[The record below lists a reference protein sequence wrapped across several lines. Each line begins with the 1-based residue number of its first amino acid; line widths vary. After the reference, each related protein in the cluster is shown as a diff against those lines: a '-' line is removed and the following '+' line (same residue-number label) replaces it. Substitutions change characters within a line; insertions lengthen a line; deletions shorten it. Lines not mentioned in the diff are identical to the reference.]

1 MNNEFGT
8 KKSFVTIKKLAVLFV
23 VVIVIIIAGAVYWA
37 KFRQVEIERGI
48 VIDPP
53 TVIAIDITKMP
64 TGIPTD
70 LPIEEDVQILQNFET
85 QEEGTNKFQSTRQY
99 ISKKSFG
106 ENVSV
111 YSDYFFK
118 NEEWSINSPIIG
130 DDLVT
135 FVAEGVNG
143 EEMLISIGK
152 TDLESQTVISI
163 NLIYTK
169 E

>member
-1 MNNEFGT
+1 MDMDNEFGT
-8 KKSFVTIKKLAVLFV
+8 KKSFITIKNLVVLLV
-23 VVIVIIIAGAVYWA
+23 VVIVVIAGAVYWA
-37 KFRQVEIERGI
+37 KFRQVERGI

-53 TVIAIDITKMP
+53 TVTTIDMTKMP

-130 DDLVT
+130 DNLVT
-135 FVAEGVNG
+135 FVAGGVNG

-152 TDLESQTVISI
+152 TDLESKTVISI